1 MVAWK
6 AASSIIVVSRSTGR
20 VLVMQRGAG
29 AKFMPNALVFPGGVA
44 TPSDEKLGPPTKIA
58 ALREL
63 FEETGLI
70 IDHHE
75 SAATSEELM
84 ELQEKTKDDP
94 EYFKLACSTPPVDR
108 LIEWNTWLT
117 PSSYKQRYMTSFFLV
132 QTDGEP
138 EVRMCEKEMSH
149 YLWAD
154 PKECLRK
161 ASTGEVILPPPQ
173 VYELSRISQTPCEKL
188 HLHGNTTH
196 VLCPQHVSWPDEQK
210 ITNVLPGDHLYI
222 TEDKFNQPPRKL
234 PLEEI
239 QVDPHKPTHR
249 AEYKVKP
256 LYSMCKLYMHNLAP
270 EYRNSFHQFETQSKQ
285 LA

>member
-1 MVAWK
+1 
-6 AASSIIVVSRSTGR
+6 
-20 VLVMQRGAG
+20 MQRGSG

-75 SAATSEELM
+75 SAATSAELM

-94 EYFKLACSTPPVDR
+94 EIFKLACPAPPVDR

-132 QTDGEP
+132 RIDGEP

-154 PKECLRK
+154 PKECLRR

-173 VYELSRISQTPCEKL
+173 VYELSRISQTPCEQL
-188 HLHGNTTH
+188 HSHGNTTH
-196 VLCPQHVSWPDEQK
+196 VLCPQHVSWPDEEK

-222 TEDKFNQPPRKL
+222 SEDNFNQPPRKL

-239 QVDPHKPTHR
+239 QVKPHKPTHR
-249 AEYKVKP
+249 AEYKKKP
-256 LYSMCKLYMHNLAP
+256 LYAMCKLYMHNLAP
-270 EYRNSFHQFETQSKQ
+270 EFRDSFHQFDTESKQ
-285 LA
+285 IE

>member
-1 MVAWK
+1 
-6 AASSIIVVSRSTGR
+6 
-20 VLVMQRGAG
+20 MQRGAG

-70 IDHHE
+70 IDHLE
-75 SAATSEELM
+75 SAATSTELM
-84 ELQEKTKDDP
+84 ELQEKRKMIRRTSNW
-94 EYFKLACSTPPVDR
+94 YACPTPPVDR

-132 QTDGEP
+132 QTDGWLFGEP

-161 ASTGEVILPPPQ
+161 ASTGEV
-173 VYELSRISQTPCEKL
+173 
-188 HLHGNTTH
+188 
-196 VLCPQHVSWPDEQK
+196 
-210 ITNVLPGDHLYI
+210 
-222 TEDKFNQPPRKL
+222 
-234 PLEEI
+234 
-239 QVDPHKPTHR
+239 
-249 AEYKVKP
+249 
-256 LYSMCKLYMHNLAP
+256 
-270 EYRNSFHQFETQSKQ
+270 
-285 LA
+285 

>member
-1 MVAWK
+1 
-6 AASSIIVVSRSTGR
+6 
-20 VLVMQRGAG
+20 MQRGAG

-58 ALREL
+58 ALRPY
-63 FEETGLI
+63 
-70 IDHHE
+70 
-75 SAATSEELM
+75 S
-84 ELQEKTKDDP
+84 P
-94 EYFKLACSTPPVDR
+94 NFK
-108 LIEWNTWLT
+108 
-117 PSSYKQRYMTSFFLV
+117 
-132 QTDGEP
+132 
-138 EVRMCEKEMSH
+138 
-149 YLWAD
+149 
-154 PKECLRK
+154 
-161 ASTGEVILPPPQ
+161 
-173 VYELSRISQTPCEKL
+173 TPCEKL